1 RGIVELPSATWC
13 PQEPMLVSTTV
24 RENLRMSGPHDD
36 ERLKE
41 ALRLACLPE
50 WVDRLDTVI
59 RPDQVS
65 GGEAQRLALARA
77 LLHDADVVL
86 LDEPTAHLDE
96 PTARKLLEQ
105 LRADRRTIL
114 HITHRPDEAA
124 RADLVL
130 NLGAPAYR

>member
-1 RGIVELPSATWC
+1 
-13 PQEPMLVSTTV
+13 MLVSTTV
-24 RENLRMSGPHDD
+24 RENLRMSGQHDD
-36 ERLKE
+36 EQLRE
-41 ALRLACLPE
+41 ALRTACLPE

-96 PTARKLLEQ
+96 PTARELLER
-105 LRADRRTIL
+105 LRQDRRTVL

-124 RADLVL
+124 KADLVL
-130 NLGAPAYR
+130 DLGTPAYR